1 MAMLKDAGGTAF
13 DRMLLTMMV
22 EHREGAVSMATAELR
37 DGQYGPAKQLAQSI
51 QSSQSEEIAAM
62 KTLLGTI

>member
-1 MAMLKDAGGTAF
+1 
-13 DRMLLTMMV
+13 MLLTMMV

-62 KTLLGTI
+62 KTLLGAI